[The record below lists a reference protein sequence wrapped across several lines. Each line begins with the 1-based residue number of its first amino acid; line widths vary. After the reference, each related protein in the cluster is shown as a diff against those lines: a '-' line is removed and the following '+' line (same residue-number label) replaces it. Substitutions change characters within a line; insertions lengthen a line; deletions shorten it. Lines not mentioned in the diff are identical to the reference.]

1 VTPLEKAK
9 KIMLANPKDA
19 QSMLTMIATEL
30 GSEKLEEIVDI
41 MVMTRIAED
50 RRAQVKADSNSG
62 IFTEK

>member
-9 KIMLANPKDA
+9 KIMLTNPKDA
-19 QSMLTMIATEL
+19 QSMITMIATEL
-30 GSEKLEEIVDI
+30 GSEKLEEIIDI
-41 MVMTRIAED
+41 IVMTRIAED